1 MPAVKESQ
9 VSGSSLPSVDGACSP
24 QFNSSHLRE
33 LTHGNF
39 LIKFEEITELENIGQ
54 GSAVANVFIAQQIN
68 VLFEVPVHMCHV
80 CLRLMIPKQL
90 P

>member
-9 VSGSSLPSVDGACSP
+9 VSGSSSPSVDGTHSP
-24 QFNSSHLRE
+24 QFNSSYLRE

-54 GSAVANVFIAQQIN
+54 GNAVANVFIAQQMN
-68 VLFEVPVHMCHV
+68 VLFEVPVHMYHV
-80 CLRLMIPKQL
+80 CLQLIIPKQL